1 MVAFLNLL
9 DRLYRKYHHIK
20 NNLLKKQIHRFY
32 RDRIKAL
39 ISHLKTSFDRIYL
52 HSRLP
57 RLDILISFK
66 RT

>member
-9 DRLYRKYHHIK
+9 DRLYRKYHNIK
-20 NNLLKKQIHRFY
+20 NDHLKKQIHRFY

-39 ISHLKTSFDRIYL
+39 VSHLRTSFDRIYL